1 MSKRVYP
8 YPFTAIIGQED
19 MKLGLILNII
29 DPKIGGIL
37 AFGEKGTAK
46 STAVRAIA
54 GLLPEIDAVK
64 GCRYGCDP
72 SDTSK
77 MCEECKA
84 KLAEGGI
91 FDVEKRH
98 MKVVDLPVSATE
110 DRVVGTLDLEE
121 AIHNGK
127 KKFEP
132 GILADANRGIL
143 YVDEVNLLDD
153 HIVDLLLDS
162 AAMGVN
168 TVEREGISYSHP
180 AGFVLVGTMNPEEG
194 ELRPQLLDRFGLSVR
209 ISSIADPQDRVK
221 IIKYRN
227 EYDADPE
234 KFAEKFKS
242 SDEELAKKIVN
253 ARERLYKVDISD
265 DILLS
270 IAKVSVT
277 LEIEGHRSD
286 LTLMKA
292 ARAYAAF
299 DNREQV
305 DIEDIK
311 KIAPLVYLHR
321 MRSLPFEQAREFDAT
336 IIGDILNAREVN
348 GE

>member
-1 MSKRVYP
+1 MSKRVFP
-8 YPFTAIIGQED
+8 YPFSAIVGQED

-54 GLLPEIDAVK
+54 SLLPSIDTVK
-64 GCRYGCDP
+64 GCRFGCDP
-72 SDTSK
+72 ADPSR
-77 MCEECKA
+77 MCDDCKA
-84 KLAEGGI
+84 KLSGTGVFET
-91 FDVEKRH
+91 EKRP
-98 MKVVDLPVSATE
+98 MRVTDLPVSATE

-127 KKFEP
+127 KRFEP

-168 TVEREGISYSHP
+168 TVEREGISFSHP

-194 ELRPQLLDRFGLSVR
+194 ELRPQLLDRFGLSVS
-209 ISSIADPQDRVK
+209 ISSIREPEERLK

-227 EYDADPE
+227 AYDKDPE
-234 KFAEKFKS
+234 AFAESFRKEE
-242 SDEELAKKIVN
+242 EELAGKIVK
-253 ARERLYKVDISD
+253 ARKSLLDVNVSD
-265 DILLS
+265 DMLLA
-270 IAKVSVT
+270 IAKVSVE

-292 ARAYAAF
+292 ARAYCAYCGR
-299 DNREQV
+299 DEVRL
-305 DIEDIK
+305 EDIS

-321 MRSLPFEQAREFDAT
+321 MRSLPFERAREFDPGV
-336 IIGDILNAREVN
+336 IGQILGSEV
-348 GE
+348 

>member
-1 MSKRVYP
+1 MSKRVDP
-8 YPFTAIIGQED
+8 YPFSAIVGQED

-29 DPKIGGIL
+29 DPKIGGVL

-54 GLLPEIDAVK
+54 GLLPELNAVK
-64 GCRYGCDP
+64 GCRFGCDP
-72 SDTSK
+72 EDASK
-77 MCEECKA
+77 LCDDCRL
-84 KLAEGGI
+84 KLSGTGVFET
-91 FDVEKRH
+91 EKRS
-98 MKVVDLPVSATE
+98 MRVVDLPVSATE

-121 AIHNGK
+121 AIHKGK
-127 KKFEP
+127 KRFEP

-194 ELRPQLLDRFGLSVR
+194 ELRPQLLDRFGLSVS
-209 ISSIADPQDRVK
+209 ISSIRDPEERLK

-227 EYDADPE
+227 AYDKDPAA
-234 KFAEKFKS
+234 FAESFRK
-242 SDEELAKKIVN
+242 EEAELAAAIVK
-253 ARERLYKVDISD
+253 ARENLLNVNVSD
-265 DILLS
+265 DMLLA
-270 IAKVSVT
+270 IARVSVG

-286 LTLMKA
+286 MTLMKA
-292 ARAYAAF
+292 ARAYCAF
-299 DNREQV
+299 CGRDEV
-305 DIEDIK
+305 TLDDISR
-311 KIAPLVYLHR
+311 IAPLVYLHR
-321 MRSLPFEQAREFDAT
+321 MRSLPFERAKEFDPE
-336 IIGDILNAREVN
+336 IIGQIL
-348 GE
+348 GGQG